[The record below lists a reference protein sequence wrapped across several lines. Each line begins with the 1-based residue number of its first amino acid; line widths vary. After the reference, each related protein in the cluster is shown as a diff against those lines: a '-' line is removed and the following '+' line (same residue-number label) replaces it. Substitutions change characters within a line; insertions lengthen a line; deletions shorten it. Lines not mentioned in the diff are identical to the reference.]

1 MAWWEILIIAVL
13 ATLAVMIITAMIVW
27 RMASR
32 RTKQLASRINGL
44 PWRAKLQLA
53 GRLAGDERI
62 PVLARIIPPLL
73 VLYLALPLDIVPDF
87 IPVIG
92 QLDDVLVLAVG
103 IALLVKFTPLRVLD
117 EHLTEL
123 ERQALDAEA
132 IDAERMERQR
142 RPTLPP
148 GS

>member
-13 ATLAVMIITAMIVW
+13 ATIAVMIIAALIVW
-27 RMASR
+27 RMASG
-32 RTKQLASRINGL
+32 RTKQLASRINRL

-53 GRLAGDERI
+53 RRLSADERI
-62 PVLARIIPPLL
+62 PLLARIVPPLL

-92 QLDDVLVLAVG
+92 QLDDILVLAVG
-103 IALLVKFTPLRVLD
+103 IALLVRFTPLRVLD
-117 EHLTEL
+117 EHLSEL
-123 ERQALDAEA
+123 ERDVMDSDAIEA
-132 IDAERMERQR
+132 EQPA